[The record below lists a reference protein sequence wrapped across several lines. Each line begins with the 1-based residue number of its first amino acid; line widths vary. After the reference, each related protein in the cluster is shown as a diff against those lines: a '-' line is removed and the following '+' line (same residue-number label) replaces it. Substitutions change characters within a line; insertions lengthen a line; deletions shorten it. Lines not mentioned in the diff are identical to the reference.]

1 MAEYAYHFYDIAT
14 KQRIDTLPVE
24 DPRFGWEI
32 GGIGTFSG
40 SLPLYADDL
49 PATRVKDAILPYRT
63 KVFVERG
70 SQLVWGGWI
79 HEEPSY
85 DSSTGK
91 ITINAE
97 ESLGYFARR
106 FVPTVTYTGID
117 QLAIARDLIDDA
129 QAEPGGDMWITLDAG
144 VTSGVLRDR
153 SYAATDR
160 KEVLAA
166 LTDLSEVINGFEVS
180 MQTIWDGAQVPQ
192 ETLLLGY
199 PRLGR
204 ALNASGLTWE
214 YDRFTSSQQTLE
226 SFTWASA
233 GVPMA
238 TRCWASSETDEG
250 VRLETYAE
258 RPDLVADGYPLM
270 EVSETYDG
278 ISDIATLQAH
288 ADATQDF
295 RSGPRVAAVAV
306 AKAQQGLELGGF
318 LLGDDVLVRLSDWRF
333 PPGPSGEPGF
343 IGWLRIVGID
353 VTPGVEG
360 EESYQFTLADLLSSA

>member
-1 MAEYAYHFYDIAT
+1 MADFAYHFYDIST
-14 KQRIDTLPVE
+14 GRHIDTLPVE
-24 DPRFGWEI
+24 EPRFGREI

-63 KVFVERG
+63 KIFVERG

-91 ITINAE
+91 VSINAE
-97 ESLGYFARR
+97 ESLGYFSRR
-106 FVPTVTYTGID
+106 FMPTVTYTGID
-117 QLAIARDLIDDA
+117 QLAIARDFIDLA
-129 QAEPGGDMWITLDAG
+129 QADPGGDMWITVDAG

-166 LTDLSEVINGFEVS
+166 LTDLSEVINGFEVAT
-180 MQTIWDGAQVPQ
+180 QTIWDGSQFPQ

-204 ALNASGLTWE
+204 ALNASGLAWE

-238 TRCWASSETDEG
+238 TRCWATTETDDG
-250 VRLETYAE
+250 VQLATYSE
-258 RPDLVADGYPLM
+258 RPDLIADGYPLL
-270 EVSETYDG
+270 EVAETYDA
-278 ISDIATLQAH
+278 ISNLATLQAH
-288 ADATQDF
+288 ADATQAF
-295 RSGPRVAAVAV
+295 RSGPRIAAVAT
-306 AKAQQGLELGGF
+306 ARAQPGLELGDF

-333 PPGPSGEPGF
+333 PPGSAGEPGF
-343 IGWLRIVGID
+343 IGWLRIVAFD

-360 EESYQFTLADLLSSA
+360 EEIYQFTLADLLSSA